1 MNIRARLRQTST
13 SLARRSLALV
23 SGGEIMGRVYDALKR
38 AESAPRA
45 TSKQSSVRP
54 NGNSDNVSYFVPRN
68 GHDHPWEHN
77 TFTGMPSTFDSA
89 STAHTTEATGG
100 PALPGG
106 PASRDAGAT
115 LGAVGSARA
124 AEFSTRDISAARVE
138 PHLVAVTSPQS
149 AECEQFRALRTRL
162 LQAGE
167 REGKR
172 AFVIT
177 SAGVGEGKTLTAL
190 NLAWLMA
197 QTDGVRALV
206 IDADLRQPCAAD
218 YFGVESDCG
227 LSEVLTGETKL
238 TEAIIKLQPAGLH
251 LLPGGAARDDV
262 AELLSGPRFGRLL
275 EEARKMFDYI
285 IIDAPPLGVFTDAN
299 LLINR
304 ADAALLV
311 VRASVTRYAVVERL
325 LEQLPRASLLGVV
338 LNRAEVTTEDTSY
351 YYQPRHQRVTEAAAE
366 SVVAESERAPEMI
379 YIEEEAVS

>member
-1 MNIRARLRQTST
+1 
-13 SLARRSLALV
+13 
-23 SGGEIMGRVYDALKR
+23 MGRVYDALKR
-38 AESAPRA
+38 AESAPRQI
-45 TSKQSSVRP
+45 TSKPSISQT
-54 NGNSDNVSYFVPRN
+54 GTSDNVSYFVPRN
-68 GHDHPWEHN
+68 GYDHPWERSA
-77 TFTGMPSTFDSA
+77 FTGRPTSYDSA
-89 STAHTTEATGG
+89 PTAHTAEATGG
-100 PALPGG
+100 SALPGG

-124 AEFSTRDISAARVE
+124 AEFSSRDISAARVE
-138 PHLVAVTSPQS
+138 PHLVAITEPRSP
-149 AECEQFRALRTRL
+149 ECEQFRALRTRL

-190 NLAWLMA
+190 NLAWLLA
-197 QTDGVRALV
+197 QTDGVTALL

-218 YFGVESDCG
+218 YLGIEAEVG

-238 TEAIIKLQPAGLH
+238 SQAIVKLQPAGLH
-251 LLPGGAARDDV
+251 VLPGGAAREDV

-275 EEARKMFDYI
+275 DEARKLFDYI

-311 VRASVTRYAVVERL
+311 VRASATRYSAVDRL
-325 LEQLPRASLLGVV
+325 LEQLPRERMLGVV
-338 LNRAEVTTEDTSY
+338 LNRAEAQLDETAS
-351 YYQPRHQRVTEAAAE
+351 YYQPRHQRAAE
-366 SVVAESERAPEMI
+366 VVSEADSTAEADEESAEEPELI